1 MDENR
6 VEGTI
11 RDATGKVE
19 EAASN
24 LTGDARTQA
33 RGRAHQVA
41 GQAQDLYGQAIDEVQ
56 EFAREQP
63 FVALLIAAGVGFLL
77 GAIFTR
83 R

>member
-11 RDATGKVE
+11 RDATAKVE
-19 EAASN
+19 EAAGN

-33 RGRAHQVA
+33 RGRARQVA
-41 GQAQDLYGQAIDEVQ
+41 GQAQDVYGQAVDEVQ
-56 EFAREQP
+56 EFARDQP
-63 FVALLIAAGVGFLL
+63 IVALLLAAGVGFLL
-77 GAIFTR
+77 GAILTR